1 MPKSTDY
8 LYIFSTICLTV
19 YGQLILKWGI
29 TKYGSMPAEFWGK
42 LKFLLYL
49 LVDPAILS
57 GIVAAF
63 LASLAWMAA
72 MTKFDLSY
80 AYPFMSLNFVIVL
93 LFSAMLLKEPL
104 TTAKFVGIIFIIV
117 GTIIASRQ

>member
-1 MPKSTDY
+1 
-8 LYIFSTICLTV
+8 
-19 YGQLILKWGI
+19 
-29 TKYGSMPAEFWGK
+29 MPAEFWGK